1 MNPIDVAW
9 SVLKALPEQQMY
21 GHVLQDPIQ
30 RGPNEWEYS
39 QPPSYEPDLDDRR
52 GTMHP
57 AIAGLEARRNP
68 ESWSDLDRQIAQRA
82 RHRADIERTSRGG
95 PDYTGYTGMRDSLLD
110 RPFTTST
117 GMEAQERYGLMREQP
132 HFPMN
137 RNPFVTRTQELY
149 GHDPDLINPET
160 GDYVPLPQHTY
171 VPPPPS
177 YPSYKPSE
185 RWNAMQQQWEGPA
198 TSGYGTAGM
207 PEDIPSDW
215 DERHPWE

>member
-1 MNPIDVAW
+1 MNAFDIAW

-21 GHVLQDPIQ
+21 GHVLQPPIQ

-39 QPPSYEPDLDDRR
+39 QPPSYEPNLDDRR

-68 ESWSDLDRQIAQRA
+68 ESWSDTDRQIAHRA

-95 PDYTGYTGMRDSLLD
+95 DGRHGKRDDLLD

-117 GMEAQERYGLMREQP
+117 GMEARKRYGLMRGQP
-132 HFPMN
+132 HFPTN
-137 RNPFVTRTQELY
+137 SNPFVTRTQELY

-171 VPPPPS
+171 APPSPS
-177 YPSYKPSE
+177 YPSYRPPE
-185 RWNAMQQQWEGPA
+185 RWNAKQQQWEGPPPP
-198 TSGYGTAGM
+198 SAGI

-215 DERHPWE
+215 AERHPWE